1 MSARLALV
9 LLLCLS
15 LLSPTS
21 THALAAT
28 ADKVAVKERVAPA
41 RAGGDAAAADR
52 VAERAA
58 ARAPAAYHDCHGK
71 RGAAVSQPQP
81 AEAGVDLEPG
91 ASDPHA
97 CCDEGGCHC
106 AVSAFI
112 PGMTQVA
119 AGEPAARLL
128 AFATGTG
135 PAGAIERPL
144 RPPIG

>member
-21 THALAAT
+21 AHALAAT
-28 ADKVAVKERVAPA
+28 ADTVAMTEHVAPA
-41 RAGGDAAAADR
+41 RAGGDAAAAGR
-52 VAERAA
+52 VADRAA
-58 ARAPAAYHDCHGK
+58 AKTPAAHRDCHGK
-71 RGAAVSQPQP
+71 SSAALLQPQP
-81 AEAGVDLEPG
+81 AAAGVDLEPG

-128 AFATGTG
+128 AFATGTR